1 MRRQN
6 ARKYKMAP
14 KFQIGQKV
22 VVKPTREQSASL
34 RDSSIEPYVG
44 ETGEVTDYYS
54 ISPSASES
62 FYLYTVRIGDTGR
75 KTVVL
80 HEDEIDA

>member
-1 MRRQN
+1 MRRQTT
-6 ARKYKMAP
+6 RKDQMAP

-22 VVKPTREQSASL
+22 VVKPTREQSVSL
-34 RDSSIEPYVG
+34 RDSSIEPYIG
-44 ETGEVTDYYS
+44 QTGKVTDYYW

-62 FYLYTVRIGDTGR
+62 FYLYTVRIGSTGR

-80 HEDEIDA
+80 HEDEIEA

>member
-1 MRRQN
+1 
-6 ARKYKMAP
+6 MAP
-14 KFQIGQKV
+14 KYQIGQRV